1 MGKLKGFLT
10 GGILGMIAG
19 VLLAP
24 KKGEETRKQ
33 LKEESDKLSEKA
45 KPIIEQAKPIFD
57 QAKIKAA
64 EVFEK
69 TRDFLNKN

>member
-1 MGKLKGFLT
+1 MGRFKGFLT
-10 GGILGMIAG
+10 GGLLGMIAG

-24 KKGEETRKQ
+24 KKGEETRQQ

-45 KPIIEQAKPIFD
+45 KPIFD
-57 QAKIKAA
+57 QAKAKAS

-69 TRDFLNKN
+69 TKDLINKN